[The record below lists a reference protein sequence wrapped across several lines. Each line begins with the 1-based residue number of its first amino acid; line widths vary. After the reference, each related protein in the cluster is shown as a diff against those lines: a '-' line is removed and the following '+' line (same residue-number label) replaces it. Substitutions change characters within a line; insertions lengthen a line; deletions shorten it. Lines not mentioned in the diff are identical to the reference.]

1 MVTASEGSG
10 VYSPACETMEAW
22 DQCWVVNDTGVIF
35 VAFPAFKRN
44 GKVRMRLDF
53 HGD

>member
-10 VYSPACETMEAW
+10 VYCPEFETMEAW
-22 DQCWVVNDTGVIF
+22 HQCWVVNDTGVSF
-35 VAFPAFKRN
+35 VAFPAFKRDR
-44 GKVRMRLDF
+44 KVRIRLDF